1 MPNTRREV
9 VSYQQFR
16 TQPVLADGLL
26 PVARPGG
33 ELFERASAALFNFAD
48 AMGRRADQAA
58 IADATKRTREA
69 AVSGGPH
76 ATLDDPL
83 GGHGAPRGGRFSA
96 DVNAAIQRAASE
108 EGVDAGVLSQIA
120 QIESGGN
127 PRAKNPTSS
136 AGGLFQQTDSNA
148 RDYGVADRFDAYQSA
163 KGAARFLKANTAYL
177 RKVLGRAPTAGELY
191 LAHQQGPGGAA
202 KLLANPNAKASSLV
216 GADAVRLNGGSPG
229 MSAGEFANLWTRR
242 VSGGY
247 VLPSDPSQ
255 FDVSK
260 SLKISGGT
268 WRPMQ
273 GDTLYA
279 RAWNE
284 EGTKVY
290 LSELDNEMR
299 STASQLFDQYKDD
312 PAGLEKGMAQL
323 KGQLAK
329 DHVFPEIMADYSI
342 GFDRLASRYVGQA
355 RENQRRN
362 AEAQDRATFIAGTS
376 QLETEQQKQIA
387 EFDPSSD
394 NAADAVASSQAAID
408 AHYDDAVRRHILD
421 PDKAEIAK
429 QRSRRE
435 AALGFYGKQA
445 EALDA
450 AGVASLHG
458 KMREDFAAGKLA
470 GLDGDGWA
478 VLDKSLTA
486 LETKK
491 RMAAARIEKTFRTT
505 GDAFAKRIAD
515 GAEINSGELAA
526 YALAAGSTPDGK
538 EALQETY
545 AKISVAREIRD
556 FTLPQAARHV
566 AGLRKQYGDDM
577 TAAQARTLAFA
588 EKTLDAKRKAISQDS
603 VSYAEAQ
610 GLAQPT
616 PLLTEAEGPDEI
628 ASIVAERVQAAPDVS
643 EHLGVAPRYL
653 KKGEAAAIAKIVQ
666 ADPEKGAAIAGAL
679 VGGAGPA
686 APQLLAEF
694 GNDAPMIAEAGS
706 IVFSGGSSLAA
717 EDVIAGYGK
726 IDGKKPTGLK
736 PAAAINSFDDTVGSA
751 LALQPRDRQHIA
763 AAAASIARAR
773 IARQGVD
780 PTSAEA
786 QEIHTR
792 AVQEAAGAVFDRGR
806 QYGGFADV
814 GGGWFSSG
822 SRVLVPSDIAAD
834 QFGEVLASITDAD
847 LAGLAVKPKAGYDLG
862 GFWRGQTEQQ
872 GLAATIQGATPVAV
886 AGGYA
891 FAKGDPSGDDPQ
903 FVQGDDGKIFIL
915 DIEALRPQLQAR
927 VPGAWR

>member
-48 AMGRRADQAA
+48 AMGRRADREAERAGAMAGQQAA
-58 IADATKRTREA
+58 
-69 AVSGGPH
+69 
-76 ATLDDPL
+76 LD
-83 GGHGAPRGGRFSA
+83 GAPSAAFADDGAGGKARGARFSA

-163 KGAARFLKANTAYL
+163 KGAARFLRANTAYL

-247 VLPSDPSQ
+247 AMPRDAGPPTL
-255 FDVSK
+255 
-260 SLKISGGT
+260 SGGR
-268 WRPMQ
+268 WRPSGQ
-273 GDTLYA
+273 DTIYG
-279 RAWNE
+279 RAYDE
-284 EGTKVY
+284 AGTKVY

-299 STASQLFDQYKDD
+299 STTSQLFDQYKDD
-312 PAGLEKGMAQL
+312 PAELEKGMAQL

-394 NAADAVASSQAAID
+394 NAADAIASSQAAID
-408 AHYDDAVRRHILD
+408 AHYDDAVRRNILD

-445 EALDA
+445 DALDA
-450 AGVASLHG
+450 AGVAALHG

-478 VLDKSLTA
+478 VLDKNLTA

-491 RMAAARIEKTFRTT
+491 RMASARIEKTYRTA

-556 FTLPQAARHV
+556 FTLPEAAKHV

-588 EKTLDAKRKAISQDS
+588 EKTLDAKRKAINQDS
-603 VSYAEAQ
+603 VTYAEAQ

-616 PLLTEAEGPDEI
+616 PLLTEAENPDEI
-628 ASIVAERVQAAPDVS
+628 SSIVAERVQAASDVS

-706 IVFSGGSSLAA
+706 IVYSGGSNQAA

-726 IDGKKPTGLK
+726 IDGKTPTGLK
-736 PAAAINSFDDTVGSA
+736 PAAAANSFNDTVGSA
-751 LALQPRDRQHIA
+751 LALQPHDRLHIA
-763 AAAASIARAR
+763 SAAASIARTR
-773 IARQGVD
+773 ITRQGVD
-780 PTSAEA
+780 PKGSEA
-786 QEIHTR
+786 QEIHAR

-806 QYGGFADV
+806 QYGGFADI

-822 SRVLVPSDIAAD
+822 SRVLVPSDVAAD

-862 GFWRGQTEQQ
+862 GFWRGQTEKQ

-891 FAKGDPSGDDPQ
+891 FAKGDPTSDDPQ
-903 FVQGDDGKIFIL
+903 FVQGDDGKIFVL